1 VKSITYNEP
10 ATEKIAGFLLEIYK
24 VSLEVSAGREIAL
37 ICPDLYAPR
46 FHCYQQK
53 TDIFK
58 LAATNPKA
66 AYRPAI
72 EPQAT
77 STKPDTRKAIPGP
90 SQAPGAKPTP
100 QQTKPTRSQT
110 LT

>member
-1 VKSITYNEP
+1 MITKRP
-10 ATEKIAGFLLEIYK
+10 
-24 VSLEVSAGREIAL
+24 S
-37 ICPDLYAPR
+37 
-46 FHCYQQK
+46 
-53 TDIFK
+53 K

-77 STKPDTRKAIPGP
+77 STKLDTRKAIPGP

-100 QQTKPTRSQT
+100 QQTKPPRSQT
-110 LT
+110 LTSSQAVNRMLQ